1 MDSINDS
8 KKKEKLSIA
17 KCTRIIDEMLS
28 LNKGCVVSAP
38 EVYER
43 LESTF
48 HWIEM
53 ESTQTSPNESEE
65 VKYKKGY
72 KHIFVDAVVRLLKIL
87 KDKSEIKYLIVSD
100 YPQEQIEDNLIDDIL
115 TGKYNI
121 DNASFQYYDTKEE
134 NKPPFS
140 TFKDENG
147 NATDKIYTIECALII
162 DELLSFG
169 KPVTTQEIYDELE
182 KTYNLTT
189 KSTKSQE
196 TFFKQLDYKGKCK
209 NLYSAVC
216 KEAIQRLLKELRL
229 KGKSN
234 ILVISKYEKDK
245 RQRVYQY
252 TEPGFSVFKA
262 KAPENIHPLETEIES
277 LAHRLFVQ
285 NKKQNKDESNVDIT
299 PCSSQE
305 TLERTINAIWR
316 VYSSSKNTKF
326 SSIEIEFQRELENL
340 LQIKNTRS
348 SDWISQFS
356 SLLLQIKNK
365 YGDILPPLIY
375 ADFLIEYAE
384 FIAAVDIAQEELSKD
399 LDESVFEFS
408 QSLYESAITRARENK
423 DKERLA
429 LFTIKYGDFLNKNRQ
444 FHLVGDQCEKAITIY
459 KKLIS
464 GDSDYLQGEYASAL
478 HLYGNYYYNISE
490 FKMAEKY
497 YNEAYEIRSRL
508 SEADPEK
515 YEHEL
520 AKTINNLAN
529 LYKRQNNI
537 DKARELYEESLRLRE
552 QCTERNPQLYEFDK
566 ASSLYNIGSL
576 YMKLDRYDEAITY
589 VQKALE
595 IEERLVEGS
604 PEVYEYL
611 HSYSNTL
618 ETLSHLYYIQD
629 DYSKAEQLCQTAI
642 SNIEGLVKKNQKGFE
657 KSYADIL
664 VHLSS
669 VHQRLGEYDDA
680 DDEIHRALDIFQKLA
695 IKFVGKYEEDI
706 VYALRVIADNYCQRA
721 QYVAAEEPIDKAMKI
736 SERLYSEDKSAYAR
750 LHAISLYQ
758 RASIY
763 TLLTEYD
770 AAERL
775 YIESLAIFEEMQ
787 NIAPEIS
794 KREQLIVKG
803 YLADLYRHYK
813 GEYENA
819 LPKYEELVEE
829 YKALI
834 TTNNSVTLQLDC
846 AHLLSRLADCY
857 EGMGE
862 RVMYKN
868 ALKDAIAFYNTIQ
881 DETIATKTRIATL
894 HLSLALAY
902 SVDEEYEE
910 SFGYYQKAIDL
921 YSYIY
926 QSNPVSVTEYL
937 GMAHRYYALSLEEDY
952 EDKAVEQYSY
962 SLRYYLEDS
971 IYLGKSAT
979 DVMETFDEMFEY
991 IDRNVIFKYL
1001 YNTCPEVCE
1010 GFLLMMEHYCDEL
1023 NDKTRYQETLKNMI
1037 SLYRTIE
1044 EDDPD
1049 LNETIAHKLL
1059 LLALSYGEDEEYE
1072 ESFEYFEEA
1081 ISIYED
1087 ELRSN
1092 GVTNIEHLAIAYKCY
1107 ALSRQSNEEYDQAIK
1122 LYEKSFNCFINNAQ
1136 SSGDSIEE
1144 IDEMLE
1150 YIMSIDF
1157 ENMDEELIS
1166 KIVDS
1171 CQAYQNY
1178 LTIKNEKLAEFLT
1191 WLESCREN
1199 N

>member
-1 MDSINDS
+1 MKTQYNIKEINYT
-8 KKKEKLSIA
+8 SIA
-17 KCTRIIDEMLS
+17 NCTRLMEGLLS
-28 LNKGCVVSAP
+28 KNGVKPTTIQDIYDKFEETYHWAETYGRKLFPNEDYRVRCKKVYQD
-38 EVYER
+38 VYEEAIWR
-43 LESTF
+43 LKR
-48 HWIEM
+48 ILD
-53 ESTQTSPNESEE
+53 
-65 VKYKKGY
+65 KG
-72 KHIFVDAVVRLLKIL
+72 KG
-87 KDKSEIKYLIVSD
+87 KSELKYLVISD
-100 YPQEQIEDNLIDDIL
+100 YPQDDRGESYHYSENGYSAFRTNKHGNTLDTLELAFIIDDMLSLGDSLSNDDIYKKL
-115 TGKYNI
+115 DEI
-121 DNASFQYYDTKEE
+121 FHLASLNGDYAWNCRQVYRKISSQAIQY
-134 NKPPFS
+134 
-140 TFKDENG
+140 
-147 NATDKIYTIECALII
+147 II
-162 DELLSFG
+162 DEL
-169 KPVTTQEIYDELE
+169 
-182 KTYNLTT
+182 
-189 KSTKSQE
+189 KSKKRE
-196 TFFKQLDYKGKCK
+196 DILKILPFPDDKRK
-209 NLYSAVC
+209 NLY
-216 KEAIQRLLKELRL
+216 Q
-229 KGKSN
+229 
-234 ILVISKYEKDK
+234 YE
-245 RQRVYQY
+245 
-252 TEPGFSVFKA
+252 EIGFSAFKS
-262 KAPENIHPLETEIES
+262 PMPQDIHPLEIRFET
-277 LAHRLFVQ
+277 FVRGLYLQ
-285 NKKQNKDESNVDIT
+285 NKTKTPEHGNIDEPTKGVEATTLSLERLYEILREVDISVNDSEQNYT
-299 PCSSQE
+299 KTLGDFILLKNNRSRDWVSQCSR
-305 TLERTINAIWR
+305 LLIAI
-316 VYSSSKNTKF
+316 
-326 SSIEIEFQRELENL
+326 
-340 LQIKNTRS
+340 IKEYK
-348 SDWISQFS
+348 DKMP
-356 SLLLQIKNK
+356 SLV
-365 YGDILPPLIY
+365 Y
-375 ADFLIEYAE
+375 ADFLIEYAD
-384 FIAAVDIAQEELSKD
+384 FIATVDIDQEELSKEI
-399 LDESVFEFS
+399 DESIFDYS
-408 QSLYESAITRARENK
+408 QSLYESAITRAREYK

-429 LFTIKYGDFLNKNRQ
+429 LFMVKYGEFLNKNRQ
-444 FHLVGDQCEKAITIY
+444 FHLVGDQCEKAISIY
-459 KKLIS
+459 LKLIS
-464 GDSDYLQGEYASAL
+464 GNSDYLQGEYASAL
-478 HLYGNYYYNISE
+478 HLYGNYHYNISE
-490 FKMAEKY
+490 FEMAEKY
-497 YNEAYEIRSRL
+497 YNEVYEIRSRL

-537 DKARELYEESLRLRE
+537 DRARELYEESLRLRE

-595 IEERLVEGS
+595 IEERLVERS

-642 SNIEGLVKKNQKGFE
+642 SNIEGLVQKNQKGFE

-787 NIAPEIS
+787 NMAPEIS

-834 TTNNSVTLQLDC
+834 ATNNSVTLQLDC

-868 ALKDAIAFYNTIQ
+868 ALKGAIAFYNTIQ

-979 DVMETFDEMFEY
+979 DVMETFDEIFEY

-1001 YNTCPEVCE
+1001 YNTCPEACE

-1107 ALSRQSNEEYDQAIK
+1107 ALSRQSNEEYDEAIK

-1157 ENMDEELIS
+1157 ENMDEELIC

-1171 CQAYQNY
+1171 CQVYQNY
-1178 LTIKNEKLAEFLT
+1178 LTIKNKKLAEFIT
-1191 WLESCREN
+1191 WLESCREK
-1199 N
+1199 

>member
-1 MDSINDS
+1 METKN
-8 KKKEKLSIA
+8 KNNGTLSIA

-28 LNKGCVVSAP
+28 LGKGYRISTFD
-38 EVYER
+38 VYER
-43 LESTF
+43 LEETF
-48 HWIEM
+48 HWVEL
-53 ESTQTSPNESEE
+53 ESVQTSADESQAT
-65 VKYKKGY
+65 KYKKGY

-100 YPQEQIEDNLIDDIL
+100 YPQEHIEDKLIDDIL

-162 DELLSFG
+162 DELLSSG
-169 KPVTTQEIYDELE
+169 NPVTTQEIYDELE
-182 KTYNLTT
+182 QTYNLTT
-189 KSTKSQE
+189 KSKKSQE
-196 TFFKQLDYKGKCK
+196 IFFKNLDYKVKCK
-209 NLYSAVC
+209 ELYSAVC
-216 KEAIQRLLKELRL
+216 KESIQRLLKELRL

-234 ILVISKYEKDK
+234 VLVISKYEEDK

-252 TEPGFSVFKA
+252 TETGFSIFKA
-262 KAPENIHPLETEIES
+262 KAPENIHPLETEIEN
-277 LAHRLFVQ
+277 LAHKLFMSS
-285 NKKQNKDESNVDIT
+285 KKHKKDESNVDIT
-299 PCSSQE
+299 PYSNQE

-316 VYSSSKNTKF
+316 VYSDSNKTKF
-326 SSIEIEFQRELENL
+326 NSVKIEFQRELENL

-348 SDWISQFS
+348 DDWITQAS

-365 YGDILPPLIY
+365 YGDILPPLGY
-375 ADFLIEYAE
+375 ADFLIEYAD
-384 FIAAVDIAQEELSKD
+384 FIATVDISQEELSKE
-399 LDESVFEFS
+399 LDESVYDFS
-408 QSLYESAITRARENK
+408 RSLYESAITRARENK
-423 DKERLA
+423 DRERLA
-429 LFTIKYGDFLNKNRQ
+429 LFSIKYGEFLNKNRQ
-444 FHLVGDQCEKAITIY
+444 YHLVGDQCEKAISIY
-459 KKLIS
+459 QKLIS
-464 GDSDYLQGEYASAL
+464 GDSDYLQGEYAYAL
-478 HLYGNYYYNISE
+478 HLYANYYYNISE
-490 FKMAEKY
+490 FEQAEKY
-497 YNEAYEIRSRL
+497 YNEAYEIRLRL
-508 SEADPEK
+508 SELDPAK

-529 LYKRQNNI
+529 LYKRLNNI
-537 DKARELYEESLRLRE
+537 SRARELYEESFRIRE
-552 QCTERNPQLYEFDK
+552 ICAERNHKLYDFDK
-566 ASSLYNIGSL
+566 ALSLYNIGSL
-576 YMKLDRYDEAITY
+576 YMILDRYNEAITY
-589 VQKALE
+589 IQKALE
-595 IEERLVEGS
+595 IEEKLVAES

-642 SNIEGLVKKNQKGFE
+642 SNIENLVQKNRIGFE

-664 VHLSS
+664 MHLSS

-680 DDEIHRALDIFQKLA
+680 DNEIHRALEIFQKLA

-721 QYVAAEEPIDKAMKI
+721 QYVAAEDYIDKAMKI
-736 SERLYSEDKSAYAR
+736 SERLYSEDKSAYGR

-770 AAERL
+770 EAERL
-775 YIESLAIFEEMQ
+775 YIKSLAIFEEMQ
-787 NIAPEIS
+787 SIAPEIS
-794 KREQLIVKG
+794 NREQLIVKG

-834 TTNNSVTLQLDC
+834 ATNNSITLQLDC
-846 AHLLSRLADCY
+846 AHLLSRLANCY

-868 ALKDAIAFYNTIQ
+868 ALKDAIAYYNTIQ

-894 HLSLALAY
+894 YLSLALAH
-902 SVDEEYEE
+902 SVDEEYAE
-910 SFGYYQKAIDL
+910 SFGYYQKSIDI
-921 YSYIY
+921 YSEIY
-926 QSNPVSVTEYL
+926 TSNPVSVTEYL

-952 EDKAVEQYSY
+952 EDRAVEQYSY

-979 DVMETFDEMFEY
+979 DIMETCDEMFEY
-991 IDRNVIFKYL
+991 IDRDVIFKYL

-1010 GFLLMMEHYCDEL
+1010 GFLLMMEHYCNEV
-1023 NDKTRYQETLKNMI
+1023 NDITRYQETLKNMI

-1044 EDDPD
+1044 EDDSNI
-1049 LNETIAHKLL
+1049 NETIAHKLL
-1059 LLALSYGEDEEYE
+1059 LLALSYCEDEEYD

-1087 ELRSN
+1087 ELKSN
-1092 GVTNIEHLAIAYKCY
+1092 GTTNIEHLAMAYKYY
-1107 ALSRQSNEEYDQAIK
+1107 ALSKQENEEDEEAIK
-1122 LYEKSFNCFINNAQ
+1122 LYITAFRYFLDNEELL
-1136 SSGDSIEE
+1136 SGDPIEE

-1150 YIMSIDF
+1150 YVMSIDY
-1157 ENMDEELIS
+1157 ENVD
-1166 KIVDS
+1166 KQIVNNIIDS
-1171 CQAYQNY
+1171 CNKYQNY
-1178 LTIKNEKLAEFLT
+1178 LIDKNNKLAEFIM
-1191 WLESCREN
+1191 WLEGKGESD
-1199 N
+1199 